1 MEQELLREQYEGLK
15 IFVAVPSVDKRIFC
29 NCHQSLMN
37 ALQVLLA
44 CNIQFNFCYEVGLPY
59 ISMARNNLVRK
70 FMMSD
75 CTHMVFIDADVGFAP
90 GAFHDLII
98 SKEDVIGGAYPKKQE
113 TEEYAVRLK
122 KGDDGGVIFNNGV
135 VMAEGLATGFMKIS
149 RVAIEQMQA
158 AYPELMYNDGISN
171 QETYNFFGEFMI
183 DGRMFYDDFG
193 FCFLWEKTGG
203 SMWALPNI
211 TFTHSGSK
219 DYRGNLHEY
228 LARPR
233 PEAIMK
239 AMKVDGFMIEEEL
252 TWLYETAQRMD
263 SVVEVGSWKGRSTTA
278 LLEGCKGIVTAVDN
292 WSGHDPSTNGVL
304 EATVAKEDVFQT
316 FCDNTAGYDNLR
328 IVQGNSSECATRVVG
343 QVDMVFI
350 DAEHTYEG
358 CKADLEAWLPKC
370 RKVIGIHDY
379 NQSWPGV
386 IKAVNELLGIPK
398 KTVGVIAYFDLTEKG
413 A

>member
-1 MEQELLREQYEGLK
+1 
-15 IFVAVPSVDKRIFC
+15 
-29 NCHQSLMN
+29 
-37 ALQVLLA
+37 
-44 CNIQFNFCYEVGLPY
+44 
-59 ISMARNNLVRK
+59 
-70 FMMSD
+70 
-75 CTHMVFIDADVGFAP
+75 
-90 GAFHDLII
+90 
-98 SKEDVIGGAYPKKQE
+98 
-113 TEEYAVRLK
+113 
-122 KGDDGGVIFNNGV
+122 
-135 VMAEGLATGFMKIS
+135 
-149 RVAIEQMQA
+149 
-158 AYPELMYNDGISN
+158 
-171 QETYNFFGEFMI
+171 
-183 DGRMFYDDFG
+183 
-193 FCFLWEKTGG
+193 
-203 SMWALPNI
+203 
-211 TFTHSGSK
+211 
-219 DYRGNLHEY
+219 
-228 LARPR
+228 
-233 PEAIMK
+233 
-239 AMKVDGFMIEEEL
+239 
-252 TWLYETAQRMD
+252 
-263 SVVEVGSWKGRSTTA
+263 VGSWKGRSTTA